1 MRSMLLVYFLVACGD
16 PVAVEEQ
23 APSPLTIQGLVERG
37 WLEEWPA
44 DANGI
49 SCRVVAPGPG
59 TLQFRLADRDPPAT
73 TGKPGSESG
82 MQRSGMPLPRAAN
95 SPFAAAGTELINL
108 GIPVRGGDPVT
119 MRWAWWRTPDAEK
132 PGRMRLLLEQ
142 KTASAEAMADIPV
155 ECLPPQ
161 AGWSVTISG
170 GYAGAPI
177 ERAVDRTWGLCET
190 SWSTTGNLS
199 LKGDSAGFTQIVELN
214 GIEFPT
220 ARAPWPLWAL
230 SVRFEPAQ

>member
-1 MRSMLLVYFLVACGD
+1 MRSLLLVYFLVACGD
-16 PVAVEEQ
+16 PVAVKDN
-23 APSPLTIQGLVERG
+23 APSPLTIQGLVGRG

-49 SCRVVAPGPG
+49 SCRIVAPGPG

-73 TGKPGSESG
+73 TGKSGSKLG
-82 MQRSGMPLPRAAN
+82 MHRPGMPLPRAAKTH
-95 SPFAAAGTELINL
+95 FAAAGTELINL

-142 KTASAEAMADIPV
+142 ETASAEALAEIPAG
-155 ECLPPQ
+155 CLPPH
-161 AGWSVTISG
+161 AGWSVSISG

-199 LKGDSAGFTQIVELN
+199 LEGDSAGFTQIVRLN
-214 GIEFPT
+214 GIDFPI

-230 SVRFEPAQ
+230 SVRFTPDQ